1 MFRDKHTHSLGYQTG
16 LASRLFNQLL
26 TKRFNDAG
34 IHMTAEQWG
43 VIQVLLNHGAMTQG
57 QLGEILYLEKSTI
70 SRSVSGLEKR
80 GWVTWQKSAED
91 GRQKLT
97 SLTPEAINVAKQCAE
112 IAQSVLTDAQ
122 AGLDPAAI
130 STSLAQLAGVINN
143 LRELIQP

>member
-1 MFRDKHTHSLGYQTG
+1 MLKDDHTQSLGYQTG

-26 TKRFNDAG
+26 TKRFHNAG
-34 IHMTAEQWG
+34 IQMTAEQWG

-80 GWVTWQKSAED
+80 GWVRWQKNAED

-97 SLTPEAINVAKQCAE
+97 SLTPDAMNVAKQCAE
-112 IAQSVLTDAQ
+112 IAQSVLNDAQ
-122 AGLDPAAI
+122 ANLDPKAI
-130 STSLAQLAGVINN
+130 SDSLAQLSAVIHN
-143 LRELIQP
+143 LRDLT